1 VSLFKFHKIVLLLS
15 AILFLGFIY
24 SWLFSETNNPGL
36 FLSGFFICLA
46 IGVRGHSV
54 AKDFVFTISVLA
66 AVSLAMT
73 YPGYF
78 QKIGDFKLSVL
89 IVPLIQLIMFG
100 MGTSMSFKDFICVI
114 KMPVAVGVGIACQ
127 FLIMPIIGL
136 ILTLLFSFP
145 AEIAAGVMLIGSS
158 PSGLASNVMSYIA
171 KANLALSVTLTAC
184 ASLLA
189 PLLTPLLMQLLAGQF
204 IPVDFWAMMWS
215 IVKIVILPIIAG
227 LIFNIFSMERLIGW
241 IDLCHTFP

>member
-1 VSLFKFHKIVLLLS
+1 MIKLQVFYRYFLFIAITLLVIGLIIFLAGYDYVGPFIILGLLL
-15 AILFLGFIY
+15 
-24 SWLFSETNNPGL
+24 
-36 FLSGFFICLA
+36 LA
-46 IGVRGHSV
+46 IGFRGSATTRKYSYTVIIFSSV
-54 AKDFVFTISVLA
+54 SAALFYPEPFISWG
-66 AVSLAMT
+66 S
-73 YPGYF
+73 F
-78 QKIGDFKLSVL
+78 QLRVL
-89 IVPLIQLIMFG
+89 IVPLLQLIMFG